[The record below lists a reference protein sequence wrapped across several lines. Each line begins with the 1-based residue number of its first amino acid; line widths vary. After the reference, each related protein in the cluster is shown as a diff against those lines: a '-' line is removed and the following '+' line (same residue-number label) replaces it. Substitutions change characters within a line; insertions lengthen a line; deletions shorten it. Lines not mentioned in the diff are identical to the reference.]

1 MKRNFHFRLVAL
13 PLLLAAS
20 PSLAVS
26 WRGSKP
32 VARPPLTPLWTLRLA
47 PSLPAPGGLK
57 VQGSLPLIERPR
69 ALEADLGHGID
80 PLPQAKS
87 FSRSGQAS
95 ERPSREALESLE
107 SAQEGIER
115 SPQDGGKAQA
125 LRRLYEGASPSGSS
139 PVPAASEGDSFV
151 LLAKSLF
158 YPTLAPGQEA
168 GVAAA
173 RASLPEGVA
182 SDEEVRSEVGISPL
196 SNPEREE
203 AVRKLFLQAGAGPEE
218 ILLQDAGEGR
228 HNIVVVKKGSRKAG
242 FIPSLRRFAYRMINW
257 AYQRMAEPVGL
268 PQRFFGPERVVVVG
282 AHHDKVSVGA
292 GTIDNWTGTTMMIN
306 LYQAIRGLETE
317 TSFVFAAF
325 AREEEGLLG
334 SQAFLDSLSEEERSR
349 IDSMVNLD
357 TLAVDGTYSWKNN
370 STRALLDLIRAVAA
384 REKFD
389 LSETALWGGD
399 ADSSSFRRAGIAAM
413 TVFGA
418 SPDLIFD
425 IIHSEKDTVAY
436 FSLPHYR
443 NAYGLVLALLRVLD
457 RDGVR
462 REAPSE

>member
-1 MKRNFHFRLVAL
+1 
-13 PLLLAAS
+13 
-20 PSLAVS
+20 
-26 WRGSKP
+26 
-32 VARPPLTPLWTLRLA
+32 
-47 PSLPAPGGLK
+47 
-57 VQGSLPLIERPR
+57 
-69 ALEADLGHGID
+69 
-80 PLPQAKS
+80 
-87 FSRSGQAS
+87 
-95 ERPSREALESLE
+95 
-107 SAQEGIER
+107 
-115 SPQDGGKAQA
+115 
-125 LRRLYEGASPSGSS
+125 
-139 PVPAASEGDSFV
+139 
-151 LLAKSLF
+151 
-158 YPTLAPGQEA
+158 
-168 GVAAA
+168 
-173 RASLPEGVA
+173 LPEGVA